1 MLGSPRDFP
10 YIKSLIQATRDGD
23 CGPPLGRYREDTD
36 RSRPNQA
43 PRECWPST
51 SAFRTILYGAG
62 KRLGRDAAI
71 YLDRIPAADLRLF
84 AQIELAAALA
94 GLPELRGLQMESRH

>member
-1 MLGSPRDFP
+1 MPSLPFRLILCWKHGDPSGSSCVGKDW
-10 YIKSLIQATRDGD
+10 
-23 CGPPLGRYREDTD
+23 RYREDTD

-84 AQIELAAALA
+84 AQIELAAALT